1 MASIVWAIVACN
13 TSRFATPTHT
23 PVKKSLY
30 HWFLACA
37 LIFGLIGTAGYAE
50 ARAQTSPVAP
60 SVNGL
65 MFGLHYGAPL
75 KWSLVLAAPLPG
87 GTNVGN
93 PFVAAEPGIGG
104 WRAGLGYARMTSELG
119 SGYVARVT
127 FLRTNRK
134 PWHATAQS
142 SFAGAEFQ
150 FMPLFTLGV
159 RVGGFVRIGRKAEQR
174 GLLTA
179 DVSLAL

>member
-1 MASIVWAIVACN
+1 MRKVLCHRLRAY
-13 TSRFATPTHT
+13 T
-23 PVKKSLY
+23 
-30 HWFLACA
+30 
-37 LIFGLIGTAGYAE
+37 LIFGLVATPGPAE
-50 ARAQTSPVAP
+50 AGAQTSVVAP

-87 GTNVGN
+87 GTDAGK

-119 SGYVARVT
+119 SGYVARAT
-127 FLRTNRK
+127 FLRTSRK
-134 PWHATAQS
+134 PWHTTPQS

-159 RVGGFVRIGRKAEQR
+159 RVGGFFRIGRRAEQR